1 MDGDKYAATDVKPGE
16 RSEHRKWTVMVF
28 MGADSIEGNAPLL
41 DAAEA
46 DLLEMRSVGSGE
58 ALNVFV
64 QVHGK
69 GPVPRRGHHRE
80 HAEGNRRTRSCP

>member
-1 MDGDKYAATDVKPGE
+1 MSPDIAPAGASKDA
-16 RSEHRKWTVMVF
+16 KWTVMVF

-69 GPVPRRGHHRE
+69 GPVPRRGRIL
-80 HAEGNRRTRSCP
+80 